1 MTIRNPV
8 VPGEP
13 DREVMLVSDTVLKT
27 NIVLVM
33 ALNALVHGMMIGLN
47 GLDGLLKRV
56 VIPIKHVT
64 LIL

>member
-33 ALNALVHGMMIGLN
+33 ALNALVHGMMIGLS
-47 GLDGLLKRV
+47 GVDGLLKRV